1 MDELYVE
8 MSRAA
13 TVRGN
18 LLFEMT
24 IFWSMVITVVG
35 VFLVMFRALFG

>member
-8 MSRAA
+8 MFRAA
-13 TVRGN
+13 TTRAN
-18 LLFEMT
+18 LLSEMT

-35 VFLVMFRALFG
+35 VFIVMLRALFG